1 MKIWYNKTMRILKKY
16 KYYILA
22 VVFIIALILI
32 FIFSSRKTLAPQ
44 NLEAK
49 SQSEEIQPK
58 TITEENKS
66 PEIALVGPRGNLPA
80 DAPSDYGL
88 WSFAIPVP
96 GVLSRSGQPTLSGFQ
111 WMKKNGW
118 KSDIDLRIDGD
129 HAPEV
134 SDDALI
140 PGFNELGF
148 NYLKIQMRDG
158 AAPTG
163 QQAEQFLSFVTKPE
177 NQPAH
182 VHCRG
187 GIGRAGVMV
196 ALYRYAV
203 QGWPVDKVLEEGK
216 LFQGGVSDAQEKFL
230 KKYAAEHAPG
240 SYNK

>member
-1 MKIWYNKTMRILKKY
+1 MRILKKY

-22 VVFIIALILI
+22 IAFVIILFLTFIL
-32 FIFSSRKTLAPQ
+32 SSRKTLAPQ
-44 NLEAK
+44 NLEAEPPK
-49 SQSEEIQPK
+49 ADIQAPAK
-58 TITEENKS
+58 TEVVKT
-66 PEIALVGPRGNLPA
+66 PEISSVGPRGNVPA
-80 DAPSDYGL
+80 DAPADYGF

-96 GVLSRSGQPTLSGFQ
+96 GILSRSGQPTLKDFQ
-111 WMKKNGW
+111 WLKANGW

-140 PGFNELGF
+140 PGFKELGF
-148 NYLKIQMRDG
+148 NYLKIQMLDG
-158 AAPTG
+158 AAPTD
-163 QQAEQFLSFVTKPE
+163 QQAEQFLSFATNPA

-203 QGWPVDKVLEEGK
+203 QGWPLDQAIEESR
-216 LFQGGVSDAQEKFL
+216 LYQGGISEGQKNWIEKWAQSHFTGNWKSE
-230 KKYAAEHAPG
+230 
-240 SYNK
+240 